1 MYQLSLSTAQIQLIN
16 SSINIHRYCRT
27 NCKYIVQVRLAH
39 TSYLLIL
46 KAFFFHNNCNI
57 DNDIEKRFVLRLQY
71 ILIFIDWSESD
82 ILLNINTNTAL
93 HFASTVLNMAF
104 PIIPGPPYTPFT
116 TVLCLLHFKLSQTIR
131 LISLRV
137 FRHVDLQFVSFCKL
151 FFNSSHFSS
160 C

>member
-1 MYQLSLSTAQIQLIN
+1 M
-16 SSINIHRYCRT
+16 
-27 NCKYIVQVRLAH
+27 
-39 TSYLLIL
+39 
-46 KAFFFHNNCNI
+46 
-57 DNDIEKRFVLRLQY
+57 LRLQY

-93 HFASTVLNMAF
+93 HLASAVLNMAL

-160 C
+160 CWFWWFFVSFPSLHFHKWIQSFIPLYVTPNIKTTCNLWLYNLIILSTIIFFILFHRGLYHNCS